1 MIKLVDLLKEVEDFD
16 LSDNPFVAGTD
27 AESLLSKFSSQ
38 NKPIRLAAGRRHI
51 KGVGRLYKFEDITAV
66 KKDIS
71 KDVVTYLNV
80 EDQGKENKEISSDFE
95 AFLTEASFIAKYF
108 KITWTKI
115 AVFKE
120 LDAYDFIFMDNIRRL
135 EVGFGV
141 AGKDSLGQEF
151 AFIKKKWNSWLINSE
166 ARVELPH
173 DFHPSNEQQM
183 QGVKDQLFPKTPP
196 EPKRKRANIND
207 LFQSPYAT
215 DVFLTHGKIK
225 RGGFGVKSKYD
236 KLEEYLTTYQL
247 ERIKKIAEV
256 GQIKWDDMII
266 YGNGNSNNFAINGID
281 KDGDEVLYSYHGSG
295 MGASTKFYKGSN
307 VVYAT
312 GAEKLY

>member
-1 MIKLVDLLKEVEDFD
+1 MIKLIDLLKEVEDFD

-27 AESLLSKFSSQ
+27 AESLLNKFSSQ

-51 KGVGRLYKFEDITAV
+51 KGVGRLYKIEDIATA

-71 KDVVTYLNV
+71 KDVTTYLSI
-80 EDQGKENKEISSDFE
+80 EDQGKENSEIYNELE
-95 AFLTEASFIAKYF
+95 AFLTEASLIAKYF
-108 KITWTKI
+108 KITWIKI
-115 AVFKE
+115 ALFK
-120 LDAYDFIFMDNIRRL
+120 DFYARDYETMGNTRRL
-135 EVGFGV
+135 DIDFGV
-141 AGKDSLGQEF
+141 TGKDSLGQEF
-151 AFIKKKWNSWLINSE
+151 AFVKKKWNSWLINSE
-166 ARVELPH
+166 NRVELPH

-183 QGVKDQLFPKTPP
+183 QDVKDQLFPKAPP

-312 GAEKLY
+312 GAEELY